1 MFVIFEFL
9 NEQQPDRDH
18 KQETVHKTGNR
29 KLTRN
34 RETLPNNRSEKT
46 FICRDTHQG
55 GHSYW
60 NVLEYTGMYLNTFC
74 TGKCTG
80 KVLFFENVLENVLD
94 FF

>member
-34 RETLPNNRSEKT
+34 RETHSHSVPWQTNASYKALERTIKKSQLITNPIKRL
-46 FICRDTHQG
+46 FAA
-55 GHSYW
+55 GHTPIHPK
-60 NVLEYTGMYLNTFC
+60 NPI
-74 TGKCTG
+74 
-80 KVLFFENVLENVLD
+80 FFSS
-94 FF
+94 F